1 MTQLPPEYEQF
12 ASFLDAQPGPVQIA
26 FQYCLALSMVEYGQA
41 DLIKTEPS
49 ENGAM
54 VTFKTTAGDVFTVIK
69 PQITEEQEVA
79 IIEQLRD
86 ILDGDSPND

>member
-12 ASFLDAQPGPVQIA
+12 ATFLDAQPGPVQIA

-41 DLIKTEPS
+41 ELIKTEAG

-69 PQITEEQEVA
+69 PQITPEQEAA
-79 IIEQLRD
+79 IIEQLRE
-86 ILDGDSPND
+86 ILDDERPNH

>member
-1 MTQLPPEYEQF
+1 MSDLPPELQQF
-12 ASFLDAQPGPVQIA
+12 ASFLDAQPGPVQVA

-41 DLIKTEPS
+41 EHIKTGPS

-69 PQITEEQEVA
+69 PQITPEQEAA

-86 ILDGDSPND
+86 ILDEED